1 MQLAIHR
8 FASRGLTVLQVWNT
22 SWHEAGAGSQEPE
35 FRRWWRRSGRRLRG
49 DRGAEAAPTLER
61 QDARASQKRGY
72 NGPGLSQCSVAAVR
86 KQGHILASAWSH
98 FLQGRATSAAPHGR
112 IGANAASHPCECRIA
127 G

>member
-22 SWHEAGAGSQEPE
+22 SWDEAGAGSQEPE
-35 FRRWWRRSGRRLRG
+35 FRRWWRISGRRLRG

-72 NGPGLSQCSVAAVR
+72 KGPGLSRCSVAVETM
-86 KQGHILASAWSH
+86 
-98 FLQGRATSAAPHGR
+98 QGRIPR
-112 IGANAASHPCECRIA
+112 NAASH
-127 G
+127 